1 MADND
6 QKSWVESIPR
16 EELTKLL
23 KSTEKSGYESG
34 GVSMFGAAFQFAS
47 AEGVADNESDVGT
60 GGVVGPKSL
69 SEIDEDCEPELRKA
83 FVAKGLGPETKAY
96 YFTYYDKA
104 EADDYTIETDSD
116 AAEKAFVDAFI
127 AFCWPQW
134 QPWEDQD
141 DETLR
146 FWAERLC
153 EQPTKPAASTS
164 SAKPKTK
171 RRGK

>member
-6 QKSWVESIPR
+6 QKNWVESIPH
-16 EELTKLL
+16 EELIKLL
-23 KSTEKSGYESG
+23 KSTRKSGYEYG
-34 GVSMFGAAFQFAS
+34 GDSTCGTLYQFAS
-47 AEGVADNESDVGT
+47 AEGIADNESDVGT
-60 GGVVGPKSL
+60 CGVVGPKLL
-69 SEIDEDCEPELRKA
+69 SEIDEDCEPELYKA
-83 FVAKGLGPETKAY
+83 FVAKGLGPKTKAY
-96 YFTYYDKA
+96 YFTFNDKA

-153 EQPTKPAASTS
+153 EPPTKPAASTPS
-164 SAKPKTK
+164 SKPKTK
-171 RRGK
+171 KRGS